1 MRAVLLEKWR
11 FVCVGSGNL
20 AGWLR
25 LGIGGRFEQDLQ
37 EGGIRR
43 IFGMGA
49 GSFLGGSGAGWGR
62 RGWRSGFDFYP
73 RVQAEGT
80 EGLIQTK
87 VGAGA
92 MND

>member
-1 MRAVLLEKWR
+1 MLGEDCLAGEMAF
-11 FVCVGSGNL
+11 FVCRIWQSCRLVAVGDGV
-20 AGWLR
+20 W
-25 LGIGGRFEQDLQ
+25 FERDLQ

-73 RVQAEGT
+73 
-80 EGLIQTK
+80 
-87 VGAGA
+87 
-92 MND
+92 